1 MADPGSVLVYDGDC
15 PFCSASSTAL
25 RRVDDVGVVPWS
37 DDAAQAFL
45 AAQFGDPPFAL
56 VLVDAE
62 ARRVDA
68 GRDAARE
75 LCDRAGLP
83 VLVRDL
89 VGENYQPV
97 ADAVRT
103 VSGADRTAD
112 AYHGTFDLTA
122 DAAAAFPTLV
132 EAAETPATRRHV
144 DIG

>member
-1 MADPGSVLVYDGDC
+1 MAEPDSVLIYDGDC
-15 PFCSASSTAL
+15 PFCSAASTAL
-25 RRVDDVGVVPWS
+25 RRVDDVGVVPRS
-37 DDAAQAFL
+37 DDAARAFL

-56 VLVDAE
+56 VLVDGE
-62 ARRVDA
+62 ARRVHA

-83 VLVRDL
+83 VLVRDI
-89 VGENYQPV
+89 VGENYESV

-103 VSGADRTAD
+103 VSGADREAD

-122 DAAAAFPTLV
+122 DAASALRTLV
-132 EAAETPATRRHV
+132 EAAETPAARRHV